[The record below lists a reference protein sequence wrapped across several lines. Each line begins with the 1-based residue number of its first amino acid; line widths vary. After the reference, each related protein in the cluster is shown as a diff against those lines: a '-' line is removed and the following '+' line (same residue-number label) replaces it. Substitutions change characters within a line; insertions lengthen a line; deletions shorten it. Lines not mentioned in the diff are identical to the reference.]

1 MDILVFTKA
10 EQQYPSA
17 PPSANEKVMIGMSN
31 MLNAVLMLLCIA
43 VLVQTA
49 RLMRSIRAIRS
60 IDFKGTIV
68 ALDKSSEEARQ
79 VIQEMKEALSG
90 CVLANK
96 LALSKSQD
104 LRDELSFMSDLAN
117 SSADR
122 VIEAVEQHAGMRF
135 DLKTKLGI

>member
-1 MDILVFTKA
+1 
-10 EQQYPSA
+10 
-17 PPSANEKVMIGMSN
+17 MIGMSN